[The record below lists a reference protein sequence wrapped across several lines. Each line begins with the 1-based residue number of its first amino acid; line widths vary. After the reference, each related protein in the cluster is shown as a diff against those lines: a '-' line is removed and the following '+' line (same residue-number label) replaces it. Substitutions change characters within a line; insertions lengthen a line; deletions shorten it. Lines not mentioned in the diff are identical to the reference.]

1 MFNFNKF
8 KLDGKIVYLIN
19 DISKKNLLRK
29 VKEEVSNTLKLKTAN
44 KHLITK
50 QLKDLLE
57 DSTPKYLIR
66 IDIKSFVESIPQ
78 DKILKKIEQTS
89 LSQFS
94 KKTIIQLIN
103 DFKKYSGCEIGIP
116 RGVCITSY
124 LNELY
129 IKDLDFI
136 MKSKKEVIAYL
147 RYVDDIII
155 AIDPNKA
162 KKDINFYLDEIRN
175 YLLKQKQLKLNEKKT
190 QLFKLNVHNVP
201 LKEYKLD
208 FLGYKYIFKSINN
221 TETKIYLTDKRIKKI
236 LNRIDIAFKEYYIQ
250 SKYNEKQARKL
261 LVNRIRFLTE
271 NRKILHK
278 NKGHK
283 INVGIYFSNP
293 LLNETCL
300 YKLDEYLA
308 KKINSL
314 ICYEKLLKENG
325 GHIDL
330 LKLKNRLYKFSFVE
344 GFKKKKFFKISE
356 QKAKI
361 LFQ

>member
-19 DISKKNLLRK
+19 DISKKLLRK
-29 VKEEVSNTLKLKTAN
+29 VKEEVSTTVKLKTAN

-50 QLKDLLE
+50 QLKNLLE

-66 IDIKSFVESIPQ
+66 IDIKSFSESIPQ
-78 DKILKKIEQTS
+78 NKILKKIEQTS

-94 KKTIIQLIN
+94 KKTITQLIN

-116 RGVCITSY
+116 RGICVTSY

-155 AIDPNKA
+155 AINPNKA
-162 KKDINFYLDEIRN
+162 KKDINFYLDEIRS

-190 QLFKLNVHNVP
+190 QLFKLNIHNVP
-201 LKEYKLD
+201 LRKYKLE

-221 TETKIYLTDKRIKKI
+221 TETKIYLTDKRVKKI

-271 NRKILHK
+271 NRKFLHK

-300 YKLDEYLA
+300 YKLDEYLI

-356 QKAKI
+356 QKAKT